1 MTGKNGPAAPW
12 TGQIVVLIP
21 AHNEA
26 ESIQQTLTALH
37 AQTVPA
43 DRIIVIADNC
53 SDGTAELAQA
63 AGADVMVTD
72 GNTHKKAGAINYALR
87 RVLPGL
93 ADQDAVLVQDADSFL
108 DPGFLAATTRKLS
121 EGYGAAGGNFRGRSG
136 GGVCGALQR
145 NEYARYARD
154 TARKH
159 GRVLCITGVGT
170 LLSVAA
176 LRDVVA
182 AIEDG
187 RLPDAGGGY
196 AYSYATLTEDNWMT
210 LALKHL
216 GYPVVSPKDAT
227 MSTEVMLTWRELARQ
242 RLRWKRGAVE
252 DLLSFGFTRKTL
264 KGWGLQLVSVLG
276 VLASVAY
283 VSTLLAAPWAGFH
296 PHPIFLWITVIYAAE
311 RLITVRSRGWK
322 VSLLSATVL
331 VEWGYDLYLQA
342 VQLRALWGVVWRTQK
357 AWLLRTY
364 QPRVSPRPNSGRNQ
378 MYDKVTGAAL
388 PTTGLAAHF
397 AAGLNYLYAAL
408 IALAI
413 VGALFAVKRM
423 LPKRHTS

>member
-1 MTGKNGPAAPW
+1 MTGRNGSAAPW

-21 AHNEA
+21 AHNEK
-26 ESIQQTLTALH
+26 ESIQQALTALN
-37 AQTVPA
+37 AQTAPA
-43 DRIIVIADNC
+43 NRIVVIADNC
-53 SDGTAELAQA
+53 TDQTAELARA
-63 AGADVMVTD
+63 AGAEVMVTE
-72 GNTHKKAGAINYALR
+72 GNTHKKAGALNYALR
-87 RVLPGL
+87 RVLPDL
-93 ADQDAVLVQDADSFL
+93 SDQDAVLVQDADTFL
-108 DPGFLAATTRKLS
+108 DAGFLAATTRKLS
-121 EGYGAAGGNFRGRSG
+121 QGYGAAGGNFRGRTG

-154 TARKH
+154 TARKQ

-182 AIEDG
+182 AIKDG

-210 LALKHL
+210 LALTHL
-216 GYPVVSPKDAT
+216 GYRVVSPKDAT

-242 RLRWKRGAVE
+242 RLRWKRGAFE

-264 KGWGLQLVSVLG
+264 KGWGLQLASVLG
-276 VLASVAY
+276 LLASVAY
-283 VSTLLAAPWAGFH
+283 VGTLVAAPWAGLH
-296 PHPIFLWITVIYAAE
+296 PHPIFLSITVIYAAE
-311 RLITVRSRGWK
+311 RLLTVRSRGWK

-357 AWLLRTY
+357 AW
-364 QPRVSPRPNSGRNQ
+364 
-378 MYDKVTGAAL
+378 
-388 PTTGLAAHF
+388 
-397 AAGLNYLYAAL
+397 
-408 IALAI
+408 
-413 VGALFAVKRM
+413 
-423 LPKRHTS
+423 

>member
-1 MTGKNGPAAPW
+1 MTGRNDSAAPW
-12 TGQIVVLIP
+12 TGQIVVLVP

-26 ESIQQTLTALH
+26 ESIQQTVAALN

-53 SDGTAELAQA
+53 ADQTAELARA

-72 GNTHKKAGAINYALR
+72 GNTHKKAGAINYALQ

-93 ADQDAVLVQDADSFL
+93 SDQDAVLVQDADTFL

-121 EGYGAAGGNFRGRSG
+121 QGYGAAGGNFRGRAG

-154 TARKH
+154 TARKQ

-176 LRDVVA
+176 LRGVVA
-182 AIEDG
+182 AIKEG

-210 LALKHL
+210 LALTHL
-216 GYPVVSPKDAT
+216 GYRVVSPKDAT

-242 RLRWKRGAVE
+242 RLRWKRGAFE
-252 DLLSFGFTRKTL
+252 DLLSFGLTRRTL
-264 KGWGLQLVSVLG
+264 KGWGLQFVSLLG
-276 VLASVAY
+276 LLASVAY
-283 VSTLLAAPWAGFH
+283 VGTLLAAPWTGFH
-296 PHPIFLWITVIYAAE
+296 PNPIFLGITVIYAAE

-322 VSLLSATVL
+322 VSLASATVL
-331 VEWGYDLYLQA
+331 GEWGYDLYLQA

-357 AWLLRTY
+357 AWLLL
-364 QPRVSPRPNSGRNQ
+364 SS
-378 MYDKVTGAAL
+378 
-388 PTTGLAAHF
+388 
-397 AAGLNYLYAAL
+397 
-408 IALAI
+408 
-413 VGALFAVKRM
+413 RM
-423 LPKRHTS
+423 